1 MYNIFLFMQARTVT
15 EHTLELL
22 MTVVHVLQEGTV
34 QERQIEFGVDTV
46 KLDIGVGKELVKKHP
61 QMV

>member
-1 MYNIFLFMQARTVT
+1 MQARTVT